1 MSNRPPIRSSI
12 RYKLTLWFAL
22 TLAVLMLSSETFWDR
37 HLATILEGNTDSRLA
52 RTGEILG
59 ALTHK
64 GADSAT
70 EAEVTQ
76 CQELKNFVYRYNWGV
91 AIQQRNPRGEVICAT
106 ENLGELRF
114 PLNRRALRHL
124 SQGGAYFETFTSEPG
139 DEPYANGTRE
149 RYRVMTIPRYDNDRL
164 VEVLQIGENLEANDT
179 ALALLLWKR
188 IIYTPLLII
197 LLSGCGWFLAGR
209 ALSPLQQITDAIR
222 KITAENLN
230 LRLPVSKKRN
240 ELTDLTISFNETLE
254 RLANSFSRIKQ
265 FTGDASHELRTPL
278 AILKGET
285 EVSLR
290 WSRGEEELRQTLI
303 SNLEEIERMERITE
317 GLLQLAKSESGEF
330 HLNLSL
336 FSLNDL
342 LQDLYIHSK
351 TLGELKKIETI
362 LQMQVDRE
370 VYIRAD
376 QMHLHRALLNF
387 VTNAIKYT
395 PEGGEITLTLA
406 LSNANEAQIHVR
418 DTGMGIPAEHLP
430 HIFERFYRVD
440 EARNRNIGGTGL
452 GLSIVKA
459 IISAHQGRISVLS
472 TPGQGSEFI
481 IYLPLDPTLLS
492 DPPTETRS

>member
-1 MSNRPPIRSSI
+1 MPHRPSIRSSI
-12 RYKLTLWFAL
+12 RFKLTLWFAL
-22 TLAVLMLSSETFWDR
+22 TLAILMLSSEIFWDR

-52 RTGEILG
+52 RTGDIL
-59 ALTHK
+59 ADLSHK
-64 GADSAT
+64 GAYDAPGAE
-70 EAEVTQ
+70 EAQ
-76 CQELKNFVYRYNWGV
+76 CEEIKNFVRRHNWGV
-91 AIQQRNPRGEVICAT
+91 AIQQRNPRGKETCVT
-106 ENLGELRF
+106 ENLGDLRF

-124 SQGGAYFETFTSEPG
+124 SQGGTYFETFATETG
-139 DEPYANGTRE
+139 E
-149 RYRVMTIPRYDNDRL
+149 RYRVMTRPLYENDRL
-164 VEVLQIGENLEANDT
+164 VDVLQVGENLEANDT

-188 IIYTPLLII
+188 IIYTPLLIL

-209 ALSPLQQITDAIR
+209 ALKPLQRITDDIR
-222 KITAENLN
+222 KITAANLN
-230 LRLPVSKKRN
+230 HRLPVGKKKN

-290 WSRGEEELRQTLI
+290 WAKGEEELRQTLA

-317 GLLQLAKSESGEF
+317 GLLHLAKSESGEF
-330 HLNLSL
+330 HLNLSG

-351 TLGELKKIETI
+351 TLGEPKKIETI
-362 LQMQVDRE
+362 LQMQVDHE
-370 VYIRAD
+370 VFIRAD
-376 QMHLHRALLNF
+376 QMHLHRALLNL

-395 PEGGEITLTLA
+395 PERGQVTLTLA
-406 LSNANEAQIHVR
+406 LNGENEARIHVR

-452 GLSIVKA
+452 GLSIVRA
-459 IISAHQGRISVLS
+459 IITAHQGRVRVLS

-481 IYLPLDPTLLS
+481 VYLPLDPALLPTAMATTLV
-492 DPPTETRS
+492 

>member
-1 MSNRPPIRSSI
+1 LPNRPSIRSSI
-12 RYKLTLWFAL
+12 RFKLTLWFAL
-22 TLAVLMLSSETFWDR
+22 TLAILMLSSEIFWDR

-52 RTGEILG
+52 RTGDIL
-59 ALTHK
+59 ADLSHK
-64 GADSAT
+64 GPYDALGVE
-70 EAEVTQ
+70 EAQ
-76 CQELKNFVYRYNWGV
+76 CKEIKNFVYRYNWGV
-91 AIQQRNPRGEVICAT
+91 AIQQRNPRGEATCVT
-106 ENLGELRF
+106 ENLGEVRF
-114 PLNRRALRHL
+114 PLNRKALRQL
-124 SQGGAYFETFTSEPG
+124 SQGGTYFETFTTATG
-139 DEPYANGTRE
+139 D
-149 RYRVMTIPRYDNDRL
+149 RYRVMTRPLYDNDRL
-164 VEVLQIGENLEANDT
+164 VDVLQVGENLEASDT
-179 ALALLLWKR
+179 ALAVLLWKR
-188 IIYTPLLII
+188 IIYTPLLI
-197 LLSGCGWFLAGR
+197 LMLSGCGWFLAGR
-209 ALSPLQQITDAIR
+209 ALAPLQRITDDIR

-230 LRLPVSKKRN
+230 HRLPVDKKKN

-290 WSRGEEELRQTLI
+290 WAKGEEELRRTLA

-317 GLLQLAKSESGEF
+317 GLLHLAKSESGEF
-330 HLNLSL
+330 RLNLST

-351 TLGELKKIETI
+351 TLGEAKKIETI
-362 LQMQVDRE
+362 LQLQVDQE
-370 VYIRAD
+370 VFIRAD

-395 PEGGEITLTLA
+395 PEGGQVTLILA
-406 LSNANEAQIHVR
+406 LNDANEARIHVR
-418 DTGMGIPAEHLP
+418 DTGMGIPAKHLP

-459 IISAHQGRISVLS
+459 IIDAHQGRIRVLS

-481 IYLPLDPTLLS
+481 IYLPLDPTLLTTAPTVT
-492 DPPTETRS
+492 PP

>member
-1 MSNRPPIRSSI
+1 MLNRPSIRSSI
-12 RYKLTLWFAL
+12 RFKLTLWFAL
-22 TLAVLMLSSETFWDR
+22 TLAILMLSSEIFWDR
-37 HLATILEGNTDSRLA
+37 HLTTILERNTDSRLT
-52 RTGEILG
+52 RTGDILVD
-59 ALTHK
+59 LSHK
-64 GADSAT
+64 GSYDVPGK
-70 EAEVTQ
+70 EEIQ
-76 CQELKNFVYRYNWGV
+76 CEKIKNFVYRYNWGV
-91 AIQQRNPRGEVICAT
+91 AIQQRNPRGETTCVT
-106 ENLGELRF
+106 ENLGEARF
-114 PLNRRALRHL
+114 PLNRNALRQL
-124 SQGGAYFETFTSEPG
+124 SQGGTYFETFTTAAG
-139 DEPYANGTRE
+139 DH
-149 RYRVMTIPRYDNDRL
+149 YRVMTRPLYDNDRL
-164 VEVLQIGENLEANDT
+164 VDVLQVGENLEASDT

-188 IIYTPLLII
+188 IIYTPLLIL

-209 ALSPLQQITDAIR
+209 ALAPLQRITDDIR

-230 LRLPVSKKRN
+230 HRLPVDKKKN

-290 WSRGEEELRQTLI
+290 WAKGEEELRRTLA

-317 GLLQLAKSESGEF
+317 GLLHLAKSESGEF
-330 HLNLSL
+330 RLNLSS

-351 TLGELKKIETI
+351 TLGEAKKIETI
-362 LQMQVDRE
+362 LQLQVDQE
-370 VYIRAD
+370 VFIRAD

-395 PEGGEITLTLA
+395 PEGGKIILTLA
-406 LSNANEAQIHVR
+406 LNDANEARIHVR
-418 DTGMGIPAEHLP
+418 DTGMGIPAKHLP

-452 GLSIVKA
+452 GLSIVKS
-459 IISAHQGRISVLS
+459 IIDAHQGRIRVLS
-472 TPGQGSEFI
+472 TSGQGSEFI
-481 IYLPLDPTLLS
+481 IYLPLDPALLAAA
-492 DPPTETRS
+492 PTPS

>member
-1 MSNRPPIRSSI
+1 MPHRPSIRSSI
-12 RYKLTLWFAL
+12 RFKLTLWFAL
-22 TLAVLMLSSETFWDR
+22 TLAILMLSSEIFWDR

-52 RTGEILG
+52 RTGDIL
-59 ALTHK
+59 ADLSHK
-64 GADSAT
+64 GAYDAPG
-70 EAEVTQ
+70 AEEDQ
-76 CQELKNFVYRYNWGV
+76 CEEIKSFVHRHNWGV
-91 AIQQRNPRGEVICAT
+91 SIQQRSPRGDATCVT

-114 PLNRRALRHL
+114 PLNRKALRRL
-124 SQGGAYFETFTSEPG
+124 SQGGTYFETFTTESG
-139 DEPYANGTRE
+139 E
-149 RYRVMTIPRYDNDRL
+149 RYRVMTRPLYDNDRL
-164 VEVLQIGENLEANDT
+164 VDILQVGENLEANDT

-188 IIYTPLLII
+188 IIYTPILIL

-209 ALSPLQQITDAIR
+209 ALAPLQRITDDIR

-230 LRLPVSKKRN
+230 HRLPVGKKKN
-240 ELTDLTISFNETLE
+240 ELTNLSISFNETLE

-290 WSRGEEELRQTLI
+290 WAKGEEELRQTLA

-317 GLLQLAKSESGEF
+317 GLLHLAKSESGEF
-330 HLNLSL
+330 HLNLSS

-351 TLGELKKIETI
+351 TIGEAKKIETI
-362 LQMQVDRE
+362 LQMQVDHE
-370 VYIRAD
+370 VFIRAD

-395 PEGGEITLTLA
+395 PEGGQITLILA
-406 LSNANEAQIHVR
+406 LNTADEARIHVR
-418 DTGMGIPAEHLP
+418 DTGMGIPADHLP

-452 GLSIVKA
+452 GLAIVKA
-459 IISAHQGRISVLS
+459 IIDAHQGRIRVLS

-481 IYLPLDPTLLS
+481 IYLPLDPAL
-492 DPPTETRS
+492 PPTAPATTSA

>member
-1 MSNRPPIRSSI
+1 
-12 RYKLTLWFAL
+12 LALWFAL
-22 TLAVLMLSSETFWDR
+22 TLAILMLSSEIFWDR
-37 HLATILEGNTDSRLA
+37 HLATILERNTDNRLA
-52 RTGEILG
+52 RTGDILADLG
-59 ALTHK
+59 HK
-64 GADSAT
+64 GVY
-70 EAEVTQ
+70 EAPGVEEAQ
-76 CQELKNFVYRYNWGV
+76 CEKIKSFLQRHNWGV
-91 AIQQRNPRGEVICAT
+91 AIQQRNPHGELTCVS

-114 PLNRRALRHL
+114 PLNRRALRQL
-124 SQGGAYFETFTSEPG
+124 SKKGTHFETFISETG
-139 DEPYANGTRE
+139 EH
-149 RYRVMTIPRYDNDRL
+149 YRVMTRPLYDKDRL
-164 VEVLQIGENLEANDT
+164 VDVLQVGESLEANDT

-188 IIYTPLLII
+188 IIYTPLLIL

-209 ALSPLQQITDAIR
+209 ALLPLQRITDDIR

-230 LRLPVSKKRN
+230 LRLPVGKKKN
-240 ELTDLTISFNETLE
+240 ELTDLSVTFNETLE
-254 RLANSFSRIKQ
+254 RLANSFSRIRQ

-290 WSRGEEELRQTLI
+290 WAKGEEELRQTLA

-330 HLNLSL
+330 HLNLSV

-351 TLGELKKIETI
+351 TLSDPKKIETI
-362 LQMQVDRE
+362 LQMQVDHE
-370 VYIRAD
+370 VFIRAD

-387 VTNAIKYT
+387 ITNAIKYT
-395 PEGGEITLTLA
+395 PAEGQVTICLA
-406 LSNANEAQIHVR
+406 LNDEQEARIHVR
-418 DTGMGIPAEHLP
+418 DTGIGIPAEHLP

-459 IISAHQGRISVLS
+459 IIDAHHGRIRVLS

-481 IYLPLDPTLLS
+481 IYLPLDPSLLAATPDAGS
-492 DPPTETRS
+492 S

>member
-1 MSNRPPIRSSI
+1 LPHRPSIRSSI
-12 RYKLTLWFAL
+12 RFKLTLWFAL
-22 TLAVLMLSSETFWDR
+22 TLAILMLTSEIFWDR

-52 RTGEILG
+52 RTGDILADLG
-59 ALTHK
+59 HK
-64 GADSAT
+64 GGYDAPGAE
-70 EAEVTQ
+70 EAQ
-76 CQELKNFVYRYNWGV
+76 CLETKNFLQRHNWGV
-91 AIQQRNPRGEVICAT
+91 AIQQRNPRGEVTCIS

-114 PLNRRALRHL
+114 PLNRKALRQL
-124 SQGGAYFETFTSEPG
+124 SQGGTHFETFTTETG
-139 DEPYANGTRE
+139 EH
-149 RYRVMTIPRYDNDRL
+149 YRVMTRPLYDEDRL
-164 VEVLQIGENLEANDT
+164 VDVLQIGENLEANNT
-179 ALALLLWKR
+179 TLAQLLWAR
-188 IIYTPLLII
+188 LIYTPLLIL

-222 KITAENLN
+222 RITAENLN
-230 LRLPVSKKRN
+230 LRLPVGKKKN
-240 ELTDLTISFNETLE
+240 ELTDLSISFNETLE
-254 RLANSFSRIKQ
+254 RLANSFNRIKQ

-290 WSRGEEELRQTLI
+290 WAKGEEELRQTLA

-317 GLLQLAKSESGEF
+317 GLLHLAKSESGEF
-330 HLNLSL
+330 RLNLSS

-351 TLGELKKIETI
+351 TLGETKKIETI
-362 LQMQVDRE
+362 LQMQVDHE
-370 VYIRAD
+370 VFIRAD

-387 VTNAIKYT
+387 VTNAVKYT

-406 LSNANEAQIHVR
+406 LNDANEARIHVH
-418 DTGMGIPAEHLP
+418 DTGMGIPAKHLP

-459 IISAHQGRISVLS
+459 IIDAHQGRIRVLS

-481 IYLPLDPTLLS
+481 VYLPLDPTLLPAPDATPS
-492 DPPTETRS
+492 

>member
-1 MSNRPPIRSSI
+1 LPNRPPVRSSI
-12 RYKLTLWFAL
+12 RFKLTLWFAL
-22 TLAVLMLSSETFWDR
+22 TLAILMLSSEIFWDR

-52 RTGEILG
+52 RTGDILG
-59 ALTHK
+59 DLSHK
-64 GADSAT
+64 GADGAPG
-70 EAEVTQ
+70 AEERH
-76 CQELKNFVYRYNWGV
+76 CQEIKNFVYQHNWGV
-91 AIQQRNPRGEVICAT
+91 LIQLRNPRGEVICVT
-106 ENLGELRF
+106 ENLGEVRF
-114 PLNRRALRHL
+114 PLNRRTLRHL
-124 SQGGAYFETFTSEPG
+124 SQGGAYFETFTSETG
-139 DEPYANGTRE
+139 E
-149 RYRVMTIPRYDNDRL
+149 RYRVMTRPRYDNDRL
-164 VEVLQIGENLEANDT
+164 VDVVQVGENLEASDS
-179 ALALLLWKR
+179 AMALLLWKR
-188 IIYTPLLII
+188 IIYTPLLVL

-209 ALSPLQQITDAIR
+209 ALSPLRQITDAIR

-230 LRLPVSKKRN
+230 LRLPVGNKRN
-240 ELTDLTISFNETLE
+240 ELTDLSISFNETLE
-254 RLANSFSRIKQ
+254 RLASSFSRIKQ

-317 GLLQLAKSESGEF
+317 GLLHLAKSESGEF
-330 HLNLSL
+330 HLNFSL

-351 TLGELKKIETI
+351 TLGEAKKIETI
-362 LQMQVDRE
+362 LQMQVDHE

-395 PEGGEITLTLA
+395 PEGGKVTLTLA
-406 LSNANEAQIHVR
+406 LSDANEAQIHVH
-418 DTGMGIPAEHLP
+418 DNGMGIPAEHLP

-452 GLSIVKA
+452 GLSIVKT
-459 IISAHQGRISVLS
+459 IISAHQGYIRVLS

-481 IYLPLDPTLLS
+481 VYLPLNLTLPS
-492 DPPTETRS
+492 DPPATTPS

>member
-1 MSNRPPIRSSI
+1 MSLRPPIRSSI
-12 RYKLTLWFAL
+12 RFKLTLWFAL
-22 TLAVLMLSSETFWDR
+22 TLAILMLSSETFWDR

-52 RTGEILG
+52 RTGDILDD
-59 ALTHK
+59 LIYNE
-64 GADSAT
+64 ADDAPRG
-70 EAEVTQ
+70 EETQ
-76 CQELKNFVYRYNWGV
+76 CRELRNFVYRHNWGV
-91 AIQQRNPRGEVICAT
+91 AIQQRNPRGEVTCFT

-114 PLNRRALRHL
+114 PLNRSALRHL
-124 SQGGAYFETFTSEPG
+124 SQGGAYFETFTSETG
-139 DEPYANGTRE
+139 E
-149 RYRVMTIPRYDNDRL
+149 RYRVMTRPRYDNARRVD
-164 VEVLQIGENLEANDT
+164 VLQVGENLEANDT

-230 LRLPVSKKRN
+230 LRLPVDKKRN
-240 ELTDLTISFNETLE
+240 ELTDLSISFNETLE

-330 HLNLSL
+330 HLNLSS

-351 TLGELKKIETI
+351 TLGEAKKIETI
-362 LQMQVDRE
+362 LQMQVDHE
-370 VYIRAD
+370 VFIRAD

-387 VTNAIKYT
+387 VTNAVKYT

-406 LSNANEAQIHVR
+406 LNAANEAQIHVR

-459 IISAHQGRISVLS
+459 IISAHQGRIRVFS

-481 IYLPLDPTLLS
+481 IDLPLDPTLLP
-492 DPPTETRS
+492 DPPTATPS

>member
-1 MSNRPPIRSSI
+1 MPHRPSIRSSI
-12 RYKLTLWFAL
+12 RFKLTLWFAL
-22 TLAVLMLSSETFWDR
+22 TLAILMLSSEIFWDR

-52 RTGEILG
+52 RTGDIL
-59 ALTHK
+59 ADLKHK
-64 GADSAT
+64 GAYDAPGAE
-70 EAEVTQ
+70 EAQ
-76 CQELKNFVYRYNWGV
+76 CQEIKSFVQRHNWGV
-91 AIQQRNPRGEVICAT
+91 AILQRSPRGEATCVT

-114 PLNRRALRHL
+114 PLNRKALRQL
-124 SQGGAYFETFTSEPG
+124 SQGGTHFETFTTATG
-139 DEPYANGTRE
+139 E
-149 RYRVMTIPRYDNDRL
+149 RFRVMTRPLYNNDRL
-164 VEVLQIGENLEANDT
+164 VDVLQVGENLEANDT

-188 IIYTPLLII
+188 IIYTPLLIL

-209 ALSPLQQITDAIR
+209 ALKPLQRITDDIR
-222 KITAENLN
+222 KITAANLN
-230 LRLPVSKKRN
+230 HRLPVDKKKN

-290 WSRGEEELRQTLI
+290 WAKGEEELRQTLA

-317 GLLQLAKSESGEF
+317 GLLHLAKSESGEF
-330 HLNLSL
+330 RLNLSG

-351 TLGELKKIETI
+351 TLGEPKKIETI
-362 LQMQVDRE
+362 LQMQVDHE
-370 VYIRAD
+370 VFIRAD
-376 QMHLHRALLNF
+376 QMHLHRALLNL

-395 PEGGEITLTLA
+395 PERGQVTLTLA
-406 LSNANEAQIHVR
+406 LNGENEARIHVR

-452 GLSIVKA
+452 GLSIVRA
-459 IISAHQGRISVLS
+459 IITAHQGRVRVLS

-481 IYLPLDPTLLS
+481 VYLPLDPALLPTATATTLA
-492 DPPTETRS
+492 

>member
-1 MSNRPPIRSSI
+1 LPNRPFIHSSI
-12 RYKLTLWFAL
+12 RFKVTLWFAL
-22 TLAVLMLSSETFWDR
+22 TLAILMLSSEIFWDR
-37 HLATILEGNTDSRLA
+37 HLATILEGNTDSRLT
-52 RTGEILG
+52 RTGDIL
-59 ALTHK
+59 ADLSHK
-64 GADSAT
+64 GAYDALGEE
-70 EAEVTQ
+70 EAQ
-76 CQELKNFVYRYNWGV
+76 CEEIKNFLQRHNWGV
-91 AIQQRNPRGEVICAT
+91 AILQRNPRGEATCVT

-114 PLNRRALRHL
+114 PLNRKALRQL
-124 SQGGAYFETFTSEPG
+124 SQGETHFETFTSEAG
-139 DEPYANGTRE
+139 E
-149 RYRVMTIPRYDNDRL
+149 RYRVMTRPLYNNDRL
-164 VEVLQIGENLEANDT
+164 VDVLQVGENLEANDT
-179 ALALLLWKR
+179 ALAQLLWAR
-188 IIYTPLLII
+188 IIYTPLLIL

-209 ALSPLQQITDAIR
+209 ALAPLRRITDDIR

-230 LRLPVSKKRN
+230 HRLPVDKKKN

-290 WSRGEEELRQTLI
+290 WAKGEEELRQTLA

-317 GLLQLAKSESGEF
+317 GLLHLAKSESGEF
-330 HLNLSL
+330 RLNLSV

-351 TLGELKKIETI
+351 TLGEPKKIATI
-362 LQMQVDRE
+362 LQMQVDHE
-370 VYIRAD
+370 VFIRAD
-376 QMHLHRALLNF
+376 QMHLHRALLNL

-395 PEGGEITLTLA
+395 PERGQVTLILA
-406 LSNANEAQIHVR
+406 LSDEHEARIHVR
-418 DTGMGIPAEHLP
+418 DTGMGIPSEHLP

-459 IISAHQGRISVLS
+459 IIDAHQGRVRVLS

-481 IYLPLDPTLLS
+481 VYLPLDPAQL
-492 DPPTETRS
+492 PTAAVTTPS

>member
-1 MSNRPPIRSSI
+1 MPHRPSIRSSI
-12 RYKLTLWFAL
+12 RFKLTLWFAL
-22 TLAVLMLSSETFWDR
+22 TLAILMLSSEIFWDR
-37 HLATILEGNTDSRLA
+37 HLANILEENTDSRLA
-52 RTGEILG
+52 RTGDILSD
-59 ALTHK
+59 LSHK
-64 GADSAT
+64 GAYDEPGAE
-70 EAEVTQ
+70 EAQ
-76 CQELKNFVYRYNWGV
+76 CAEIKDFLRRHNWGV
-91 AIQQRNPRGEVICAT
+91 TIQQRNPHGDLTCVS
-106 ENLGELRF
+106 ENLGDLRF
-114 PLNRRALRHL
+114 PLNRRALRQL
-124 SQGGAYFETFTSEPG
+124 SQGGTHFETFTTETG
-139 DEPYANGTRE
+139 E
-149 RYRVMTIPRYDNDRL
+149 RHRVMTMPMYNNDRL
-164 VEVLQIGENLEANDT
+164 VDVLQVGENLEATDT

-188 IIYTPLLII
+188 IIYTPLLIL

-209 ALSPLQQITDAIR
+209 ALLPLQRFTDDIR

-230 LRLPVSKKRN
+230 LRLPVSHKKN
-240 ELTDLTISFNETLE
+240 ELTELSITFNETLE

-290 WSRGEEELRQTLI
+290 WAKGEEELRQTLA

-317 GLLQLAKSESGEF
+317 GLLHLAKSESGEF
-330 HLNLSL
+330 HLNLSV

-351 TLGELKKIETI
+351 TLSDPKKIETI
-362 LQMQVDRE
+362 LQMQVDHE
-370 VYIRAD
+370 VFIRAD

-387 VTNAIKYT
+387 ITNAIKYT
-395 PEGGEITLTLA
+395 PIGGQVTIVLA
-406 LSNANEAQIHVR
+406 LNDEQEARIHVR

-459 IISAHQGRISVLS
+459 IINAHHGRIRVLS

-481 IYLPLDPTLLS
+481 VYLPLDPALDTATPAAVS
-492 DPPTETRS
+492 A

>member
-1 MSNRPPIRSSI
+1 LPNRPSIRSSI
-12 RYKLTLWFAL
+12 RFKLTLWFAL
-22 TLAVLMLSSETFWDR
+22 TLAILMLSSEIFWDR
-37 HLATILEGNTDSRLA
+37 HLATILEGNTDSRLT
-52 RTGEILG
+52 RTGDIL
-59 ALTHK
+59 ADLRHK
-64 GADSAT
+64 GAYDAPGAE
-70 EAEVTQ
+70 EAQ
-76 CQELKNFVYRYNWGV
+76 CKAIKSFVQRHNWGV
-91 AIQQRNPRGEVICAT
+91 AIQQRNPRGEATCVT
-106 ENLGELRF
+106 ENLEELRF
-114 PLNRRALRHL
+114 PLNRNALRQL
-124 SQGGAYFETFTSEPG
+124 SQGGTYFETFTTATG
-139 DEPYANGTRE
+139 D
-149 RYRVMTIPRYDNDRL
+149 RYRVMTRPLFDNGRL
-164 VEVLQIGENLEANDT
+164 VDVLQIGEDLEANDT

-188 IIYTPLLII
+188 IIYTPLLIL

-209 ALSPLQQITDAIR
+209 ALAPLQRITDAIR

-230 LRLPVSKKRN
+230 RRLPVDKKKN

-254 RLANSFSRIKQ
+254 RLANSFNRIKQ

-290 WSRGEEELRQTLI
+290 WARGEEELRQTLA

-330 HLNLSL
+330 HLNLSS

-351 TLGELKKIETI
+351 TLGEPKKIETI
-362 LQMQVDRE
+362 LQMQVDHE
-370 VYIRAD
+370 VFIRAD

-395 PEGGEITLTLA
+395 PEGGQVTLTLA
-406 LSNANEAQIHVR
+406 LSDENEARIHVR
-418 DTGMGIPAEHLP
+418 DTGMGIPAEHLS

-459 IISAHQGRISVLS
+459 IINAHQGRIRVLS

-481 IYLPLDPTLLS
+481 VYLPLDPALLS
-492 DPPTETRS
+492 NTPLATPA

>member
-1 MSNRPPIRSSI
+1 MPNRPTIRSSI
-12 RYKLTLWFAL
+12 RFKLTLWFAL
-22 TLAVLMLSSETFWDR
+22 TMAILMLSSEIFWDS
-37 HLATILEGNTDSRLA
+37 HLATILERNTDSRLA
-52 RTGEILG
+52 RTGDIL
-59 ALTHK
+59 ADLSHK
-64 GADSAT
+64 GPYEVPGAE
-70 EAEVTQ
+70 EAQ
-76 CQELKNFVYRYNWGV
+76 CAEIKSFVHRHNWGV
-91 AIQQRNPRGEVICAT
+91 AIQHRNPHGEVTCVT
-106 ENLGELRF
+106 ENLGEVQF
-114 PLNRRALRHL
+114 PLNRYALRQL
-124 SQGGAYFETFTSEPG
+124 SRGGTYFETFTAAEG
-139 DEPYANGTRE
+139 D
-149 RYRVMTIPRYDNDRL
+149 RYRVMTRPLYDNDRL
-164 VEVLQIGENLEANDT
+164 VDVLQVGEDLEANDAT
-179 ALALLLWKR
+179 LAQLLWAR
-188 IIYTPLLII
+188 IIYTPLLIL

-209 ALSPLQQITDAIR
+209 ALSPLQRITDDIR

-230 LRLPVSKKRN
+230 HRLPVGKKEN

-290 WSRGEEELRQTLI
+290 WAKGEEELRQTLA

-317 GLLQLAKSESGEF
+317 GLLHLAKSESGEF
-330 HLNLSL
+330 FLNLSV

-351 TLGELKKIETI
+351 TLGEPKKIETI
-362 LQMQVDRE
+362 LQLQVDHE
-370 VYIRAD
+370 VFIRAD

-395 PEGGEITLTLA
+395 PEGGQVTLTLA
-406 LSNANEAQIHVR
+406 LNGDNEARIHVR
-418 DTGMGIPAEHLP
+418 DTGMGIPAAHLP

-459 IISAHQGRISVLS
+459 IINAHQGRIRVLS

-481 IYLPLDPTLLS
+481 VYLPLDPALL
-492 DPPTETRS
+492 PTAPATASP

>member
-1 MSNRPPIRSSI
+1 
-12 RYKLTLWFAL
+12 
-22 TLAVLMLSSETFWDR
+22 
-37 HLATILEGNTDSRLA
+37 
-52 RTGEILG
+52 
-59 ALTHK
+59 
-64 GADSAT
+64 
-70 EAEVTQ
+70 
-76 CQELKNFVYRYNWGV
+76 
-91 AIQQRNPRGEVICAT
+91 
-106 ENLGELRF
+106 
-114 PLNRRALRHL
+114 
-124 SQGGAYFETFTSEPG
+124 
-139 DEPYANGTRE
+139 
-149 RYRVMTIPRYDNDRL
+149 
-164 VEVLQIGENLEANDT
+164 
-179 ALALLLWKR
+179 LLWKR
-188 IIYTPLLII
+188 IIYTPLLIL

-209 ALSPLQQITDAIR
+209 ALKPLQRITDDIR

-230 LRLPVSKKRN
+230 HRLPVGKKKN

-285 EVSLR
+285 EVALR
-290 WSRGEEELRQTLI
+290 WAKGEEELRQTLA

-330 HLNLSL
+330 RLNLNV

-351 TLGELKKIETI
+351 TLGEAKKIETI
-362 LQMQVDRE
+362 LQMQVDHE
-370 VYIRAD
+370 VFIRAD
-376 QMHLHRALLNF
+376 QMHLHRALLNL

-395 PEGGEITLTLA
+395 PEGGQVTLILA
-406 LSNANEAQIHVR
+406 LNGENEAQIHVR

-459 IISAHQGRISVLS
+459 IINAHQGRISVLS

-481 IYLPLDPTLLS
+481 VYLSLDPALI
-492 DPPTETRS
+492 PTAVAATPS

>member
-1 MSNRPPIRSSI
+1 MPHRPSIRSSI
-12 RYKLTLWFAL
+12 RFKLTILTAL
-22 TLAVLMLSSETFWDR
+22 TLAILMLSSEIFWDR

-52 RTGEILG
+52 RTGDIL
-59 ALTHK
+59 ADLSHK
-64 GADSAT
+64 GEYDSPGVE
-70 EAEVTQ
+70 EAQ
-76 CQELKNFVYRYNWGV
+76 CEKIKNFMQRHNWGV
-91 AIQQRNPRGEVICAT
+91 AIQQRNPRGEATCVT
-106 ENLGELRF
+106 ENLGEIRF
-114 PLNRRALRHL
+114 PLNRKALRQL
-124 SQGGAYFETFTSEPG
+124 SQGETYFETFTTEQG
-139 DEPYANGTRE
+139 V
-149 RYRVMTIPRYDNDRL
+149 RYRVMTRPLYDNDRL
-164 VEVLQIGENLEANDT
+164 VDVLQVGENLEANDT
-179 ALALLLWKR
+179 ALALMLWKR
-188 IIYTPLLII
+188 IIYTPLLIL

-209 ALSPLQQITDAIR
+209 ALAPLRRITDDIR

-230 LRLPVSKKRN
+230 HRLPVDKKKN

-290 WSRGEEELRQTLI
+290 WAKGEEELRQTLA

-317 GLLQLAKSESGEF
+317 GLLHLAKSESGEF
-330 HLNLSL
+330 RLNLSV

-351 TLGELKKIETI
+351 TLGEPKKIETI
-362 LQMQVDRE
+362 LQMQVDHE
-370 VYIRAD
+370 VFIRAD

-395 PEGGEITLTLA
+395 PEGGQITLLLA
-406 LSNANEAQIHVR
+406 LNDANEARIHVC

-459 IISAHQGRISVLS
+459 IITAHQGRIRVLS

-481 IYLPLDPTLLS
+481 VYLPLDPALL
-492 DPPTETRS
+492 PNTPLATPA

>member
-1 MSNRPPIRSSI
+1 MPHRPAIRSSI
-12 RYKLTLWFAL
+12 RFKLTLWFAL
-22 TLAVLMLSSETFWDR
+22 TLAILMLSSEIFWDR

-52 RTGEILG
+52 QTGDVLADLSHKEPYDAPG
-59 ALTHK
+59 AE
-64 GADSAT
+64 
-70 EAEVTQ
+70 EAQ
-76 CQELKNFVYRYNWGV
+76 CQEIKNFVYRYNWGV
-91 AIQQRNPRGEVICAT
+91 AIQQRNPRDEVTCVT

-114 PLNRRALRHL
+114 PLNRRALRHFI
-124 SQGGAYFETFTSEPG
+124 SEGAYFENFTSEAG
-139 DEPYANGTRE
+139 E
-149 RYRVMTIPRYDNDRL
+149 RYRVMTRPLYENDRL
-164 VEVLQIGENLEANDT
+164 VDVLQVGENLEANNT

-188 IIYTPLLII
+188 IIYTPLLIL

-209 ALSPLQQITDAIR
+209 ALSPLRQITDAIR

-230 LRLPVSKKRN
+230 LRLPVDKKKN
-240 ELTDLTISFNETLE
+240 ELTDLSISFNETLE

-330 HLNLSL
+330 RLNFSS

-342 LQDLYIHSK
+342 LQDLYIHCK
-351 TLGELKKIETI
+351 TLGEAKKIETI
-362 LQMQVDRE
+362 LQTQVDHE
-370 VYIRAD
+370 VFIRAD
-376 QMHLHRALLNF
+376 QMHLHRVLLNF
-387 VTNAIKYT
+387 VTNAVKYT

-406 LSNANEAQIHVR
+406 LSAANEAQIHVR

-430 HIFERFYRVD
+430 YIFERFYRVD

-459 IISAHQGRISVLS
+459 IISAHQGRISVFS

-481 IYLPLDPTLLS
+481 IYLPLDPTLLP
-492 DPPTETRS
+492 DPPTATPS

>member
-1 MSNRPPIRSSI
+1 MPHRPSIRSSI
-12 RYKLTLWFAL
+12 RFKLTLWFAL
-22 TLAVLMLSSETFWDR
+22 TLAILMLSSELFWDR

-52 RTGEILG
+52 RTGDILAHLG
-59 ALTHK
+59 HQEPY
-64 GADSAT
+64 
-70 EAEVTQ
+70 EAPGLEEKQ
-76 CQELKNFVYRYNWGV
+76 CQEIKKFVHEYNWGV
-91 AIQQRNPRGEVICAT
+91 SIQQRNPRGEVTCVT
-106 ENLGELRF
+106 ENLGEMRF
-114 PLNRRALRHL
+114 PLNRQALRRL
-124 SQGGAYFETFTSEPG
+124 SKGGSHYETVEADDG
-139 DEPYANGTRE
+139 I
-149 RYRVMTIPRYDNDRL
+149 RYRVMTRPLYHDGRL
-164 VEVLQIGENLEANDT
+164 VDVLQVGENLEANDT

-188 IIYTPLLII
+188 ILYTPLLIL

-209 ALSPLQQITDAIR
+209 ALSPLRRITDAIR

-230 LRLPVSKKRN
+230 LRLPVDKKPN
-240 ELTDLTISFNETLE
+240 ELTDLTVSFNETLE
-254 RLANSFSRIKQ
+254 RLANSFARIKR

-290 WSRGEEELRQTLI
+290 WAKGEEELRQTLA

-317 GLLQLAKSESGEF
+317 GLLHLAKSESGEF
-330 HLNLSL
+330 HLNLSS

-351 TLGELKKIETI
+351 TLGEAKKIVTI
-362 LQMQVDRE
+362 LQMQVDHE
-370 VYIRAD
+370 VFIRAD

-395 PEGGEITLTLA
+395 PEGGQVTLTLA
-406 LSNANEAQIHVR
+406 LNAANEARIHVR
-418 DTGMGIPAEHLP
+418 DTGMGIPTEHLP

-452 GLSIVKA
+452 GLAIVKA
-459 IISAHQGRISVLS
+459 IINAHQGRIRVLS

-481 IYLPLDPTLLS
+481 VYLPLDPALLTAA
-492 DPPTETRS
+492 PAATPA

>member
-1 MSNRPPIRSSI
+1 LPNRPAIRSSI
-12 RYKLTLWFAL
+12 RFKLTLWFAL
-22 TLAVLMLSSETFWDR
+22 TLAILMLSSESFWDR
-37 HLATILEGNTDSRLA
+37 HLATILEGNTDSRLT
-52 RTGEILG
+52 RTGDIL
-59 ALTHK
+59 ADLSHK
-64 GADSAT
+64 GGYDT
-70 EAEVTQ
+70 PGVEEVQ
-76 CQELKNFVYRYNWGV
+76 CEEIKNFVRRHNWGV
-91 AIQQRNPRGEVICAT
+91 AIQQRNPRGEATCVT
-106 ENLGELRF
+106 ENLGEQRF
-114 PLNRRALRHL
+114 PLNRRALRQL
-124 SQGGAYFETFTSEPG
+124 SQGGTYFETFTTETG
-139 DEPYANGTRE
+139 G
-149 RYRVMTIPRYDNDRL
+149 RYRVMTRPLYDNGRL
-164 VEVLQIGENLEANDT
+164 VDVLQVGENLEANDT

-188 IIYTPLLII
+188 IIYTPLLIL

-209 ALSPLQQITDAIR
+209 ALKPLQRITDDIR

-230 LRLPVSKKRN
+230 HRLPVGKKKN
-240 ELTDLTISFNETLE
+240 ELTDLTVSFNETLE

-290 WSRGEEELRQTLI
+290 WAKGEEELRQTLA

-317 GLLQLAKSESGEF
+317 GLLHLAKSESGEF
-330 HLNLSL
+330 RLNLSV

-351 TLGELKKIETI
+351 TLGEPKKIETI
-362 LQMQVDRE
+362 LQMQVDHE
-370 VYIRAD
+370 VFIRAD
-376 QMHLHRALLNF
+376 QMHLHRALLNL

-395 PEGGEITLTLA
+395 PERGKVTLVLA
-406 LSNANEAQIHVR
+406 LNGENEAQIHVR

-459 IISAHQGRISVLS
+459 IINAHQGRISVLS
-472 TPGQGSEFI
+472 TPGQGSDFI
-481 IYLPLDPTLLS
+481 VYLSLDPALL
-492 DPPTETRS
+492 PTAAEATPA

>member
-1 MSNRPPIRSSI
+1 MFNRPFHRSSI
-12 RYKLTLWFAL
+12 RFKLTLWFAL
-22 TLAVLMLSSETFWDR
+22 TLAILMLTSEIFWDR
-37 HLATILEGNTDSRLA
+37 HLAAILEANTDSRLA
-52 RTGEILG
+52 RTGDIL
-59 ALTHK
+59 ADLKHK
-64 GADSAT
+64 DLHIFPEDEKE
-70 EAEVTQ
+70 EAQ
-76 CQELKNFVYRYNWGV
+76 CQETKNFAQQYSLGIS
-91 AIQQRNPRGEVICAT
+91 IQLRNSRGEVTCVT
-106 ENLGELRF
+106 ENLGEVRF

-124 SQGGAYFETFTSEPG
+124 SKGETHYETLTTGEG
-139 DEPYANGTRE
+139 R
-149 RYRVMTIPRYDNDRL
+149 RYRVMTLPLYHNDRM
-164 VEVLQIGENLEANDT
+164 VDVLQIGEDVEANDT
-179 ALALLLWKR
+179 TLAQLLLTR
-188 IIYTPLLII
+188 IIYTPLLIL

-209 ALSPLQQITDAIR
+209 ALLPLRQITADIR

-230 LRLPVSKKRN
+230 LRLPVDRKPN

-254 RLANSFSRIKQ
+254 RIANSFARIKQ

-290 WSRGEEELRQTLI
+290 WAKGEEELRRTLA
-303 SNLEEIERMERITE
+303 SNLEEIERMERITQS
-317 GLLQLAKSESGEF
+317 LLDLAKSESGEF
-330 HLNLSL
+330 LLNLSV

-351 TLGELKKIETI
+351 TIGEPKKIETI
-362 LQMQVDRE
+362 LQMQVDHE
-370 VYIRAD
+370 VFIRAD

-395 PEGGEITLTLA
+395 LEGGQVTLVLA
-406 LSNANEAQIHVR
+406 LSADNEARIHVR
-418 DTGMGIPAEHLP
+418 DTGIGIPAEHLP

-459 IISAHQGRISVLS
+459 IITAHHGRIRVLS

-481 IYLPLDPTLLS
+481 VHLPLDPALLPAATATTAS
-492 DPPTETRS
+492 

>member
-1 MSNRPPIRSSI
+1 MPHRPSIRSSI
-12 RYKLTLWFAL
+12 RFKLTLWFAL
-22 TLAVLMLSSETFWDR
+22 TLAILMLSSEIFWDR

-52 RTGEILG
+52 RTGDIL
-59 ALTHK
+59 ADLSHK
-64 GADSAT
+64 GEYDGPGVE
-70 EAEVTQ
+70 EAQ
-76 CQELKNFVYRYNWGV
+76 CAEIKNFMQRHNWGV
-91 AIQQRNPRGEVICAT
+91 AIQQRNPRGEATCVT
-106 ENLGELRF
+106 ENLGEIRF
-114 PLNRRALRHL
+114 PLNRKALRQL
-124 SQGGAYFETFTSEPG
+124 SQGGTYFETFTTEQG
-139 DEPYANGTRE
+139 V
-149 RYRVMTIPRYDNDRL
+149 RYRVMTRPLYDDDRL
-164 VEVLQIGENLEANDT
+164 VDVLQVGENLEANDT

-188 IIYTPLLII
+188 IIYTPLLIL

-209 ALSPLQQITDAIR
+209 ALAPLRRITDDIR

-230 LRLPVSKKRN
+230 HRLPVDKKKN

-290 WSRGEEELRQTLI
+290 WAKGEEELRQTLA

-317 GLLQLAKSESGEF
+317 GLLHLAKSESGEF
-330 HLNLSL
+330 RLNLSV

-351 TLGELKKIETI
+351 TLGEPKKIETV
-362 LQMQVDRE
+362 LQMQVDHE
-370 VYIRAD
+370 VFIRAD

-395 PEGGEITLTLA
+395 PEDGQVTLILA
-406 LSNANEAQIHVR
+406 LNDANEARIHVR

-459 IISAHQGRISVLS
+459 IINAHQGRIRVLS

-481 IYLPLDPTLLS
+481 VYLPLDPTLL
-492 DPPTETRS
+492 PNTPLPTPT